1 MALGLPNRFSGGRVT
16 FRLGRVVSGKRV
28 TFAFSGELTQKE
40 LTEIAAIIVR
50 EESGPIVFDLTDLTM
65 ASREGIE
72 YLRDAAADGAELVNC
87 PPYIG
92 RWIEAEE

>member
-1 MALGLPNRFSGGRVT
+1 VT
-16 FRLGRVVSGKRV
+16 FKIGRWASGKRV
-28 TFAFSGELTQKE
+28 TFVFSGELT
-40 LTEIAAIIVR
+40 R
-50 EESGPIVFDLTDLTM
+50 EELGEVAAMIERERSGPIVFDLADLTM

-72 YLRDAAADGAELVNC
+72 YLRQAAADGAELENC